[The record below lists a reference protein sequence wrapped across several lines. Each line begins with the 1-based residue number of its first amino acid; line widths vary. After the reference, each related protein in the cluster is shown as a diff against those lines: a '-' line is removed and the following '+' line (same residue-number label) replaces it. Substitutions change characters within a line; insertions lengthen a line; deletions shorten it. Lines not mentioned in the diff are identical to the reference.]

1 MLCPIQRR
9 SSPILRNATLAANLV
24 PKSGTHSRTLEDLR
38 PVATFTDTIVEMD
51 SNLAFTSAL
60 GPELRRPA
68 TWPQPT
74 KNNKTDY
81 FSASPLKTTPNDQI
95 FAIPPTPHLKPIL
108 PSDMADDDSLSD
120 HPEDL
125 NDTCNPEDL
134 FLSPMHPYEDWN
146 SDSDSDS
153 GSEIEWDAGI
163 TDFALFDD
171 DRRRAEKEG
180 SALPTRWDSF
190 MDSQNEALDRAAQRS
205 LRSYSMP
212 DITKPPLPMQF
223 IQGEEEGGS
232 DNEAPGLTPDTSPNL
247 PDDMEIDDPAAS
259 SSESQYMVPPRSQS
273 EPHLIMPR
281 YHTVE
286 LLPPSDADRTI
297 QDDEDLPL
305 TFSYRRANSTST
317 PGAIHTPAKKLPHP
331 RPNFLNE
338 TSLSQ
343 HHHLRDA
350 KGRLQRPPGLLGT
363 GRRTLSGKL
372 HVWRRPGWGIFS
384 VGEDVEGERRAEE
397 EGGFGKVGCSV
408 GC

>member
-1 MLCPIQRR
+1 
-9 SSPILRNATLAANLV
+9 
-24 PKSGTHSRTLEDLR
+24 
-38 PVATFTDTIVEMD
+38 MD

-68 TWPQPT
+68 TWPPAT
-74 KNNKTDY
+74 KNNI
-81 FSASPLKTTPNDQI
+81 SASPLKTTNNDQI

-180 SALPTRWDSF
+180 STLPTRWDSF
-190 MDSQNEALDRAAQRS
+190 MDSQNEALDRAALRN
-205 LRSYSMP
+205 LRSSSMP

-223 IQGEEEGGS
+223 VPGEEEGGS
-232 DNEAPGLTPDTSPNL
+232 DDGTPGLTPDTSPNL
-247 PDDMEIDDPAAS
+247 PDDMEVDDPAAS
-259 SSESQYMVPPRSQS
+259 SSEGQNTIPPRSQS

-281 YHTVE
+281 YHTIE

-305 TFSYRRANSTST
+305 TFSYPRNNPALPSA
-317 PGAIHTPAKKLPHP
+317 PGATTHTPAKKLPHP
-331 RPNFLNE
+331 RPSFLNE
-338 TSLSQ
+338 TSPSQ
-343 HHHLRDA
+343 HQLLRDA
-350 KGRLQRPPGLLGT
+350 KGRLQRPLGLLGT

-384 VGEDVEGERRAEE
+384 VGEDLEGERRAEE
-397 EGGFGKVGCSV
+397 EGGRDGVGDV
-408 GC
+408 EGARGRMR

>member
-1 MLCPIQRR
+1 M
-9 SSPILRNATLAANLV
+9 N
-24 PKSGTHSRTLEDLR
+24 
-38 PVATFTDTIVEMD
+38 FTDTTVKMD

-68 TWPQPT
+68 TWPPAT
-74 KNNKTDY
+74 KDNKTDY
-81 FSASPLKTTPNDQI
+81 ISASPLKKIHNEQI
-95 FAIPPTPHLKPIL
+95 FAIPPTTHLKPIL

-146 SDSDSDS
+146 SDTDSDS

-190 MDSQNEALDRAAQRS
+190 MDSQHEALDRAAQRS
-205 LRSYSMP
+205 LRSSSMP
-212 DITKPPLPMQF
+212 DITKPPLPMQL
-223 IQGEEEGGS
+223 IQEEEEEGGS
-232 DNEAPGLTPDTSPNL
+232 DDGTPGLTPDTSPNL
-247 PDDMEIDDPAAS
+247 PDDMEVEDPAAAS
-259 SSESQYMVPPRSQS
+259 GGKNLLPPRSQS
-273 EPHLIMPR
+273 EPHLIMPK
-281 YHTVE
+281 YHTIE

-305 TFSYRRANSTST
+305 TFSYRRTTNPAPT
-317 PGAIHTPAKKLPHP
+317 PDAIHTPTKKLPHP
-331 RPNFLNE
+331 RPNFLAEN
-338 TSLSQ
+338 SPSQ
-343 HHHLRDA
+343 HHFPRDA

-397 EGGFGKVGCSV
+397 EGGRDGDGDLE
-408 GC
+408 GGRGRMR

>member
-1 MLCPIQRR
+1 
-9 SSPILRNATLAANLV
+9 
-24 PKSGTHSRTLEDLR
+24 
-38 PVATFTDTIVEMD
+38 MD

-68 TWPQPT
+68 TWPPAT
-74 KNNKTDY
+74 KDNKTDY
-81 FSASPLKTTPNDQI
+81 ISASPLKKIHNEQI

-146 SDSDSDS
+146 SDTDSDS

-180 SALPTRWDSF
+180 SALPTRWDLF
-190 MDSQNEALDRAAQRS
+190 MDSQNEALDRAAERS
-205 LRSYSMP
+205 LRSSSMP
-212 DITKPPLPMQF
+212 DITKPPLPMQL
-223 IQGEEEGGS
+223 IQEEEEEEEGGS
-232 DNEAPGLTPDTSPNL
+232 DDGTPGLTPDTSPNL
-247 PDDMEIDDPAAS
+247 PDDMEVEDPAAAS
-259 SSESQYMVPPRSQS
+259 SQGKNMLPPRSQS
-273 EPHLIMPR
+273 EPHLIMPK
-281 YHTVE
+281 YHTIE

-305 TFSYRRANSTST
+305 TFSYRRNNNPAPTLPPT
-317 PGAIHTPAKKLPHP
+317 HTPAKKLPHP
-331 RPNFLNE
+331 RPNFLAEN
-338 TSLSQ
+338 SPSQ
-343 HHHLRDA
+343 HHQLLRDA

-397 EGGFGKVGCSV
+397 EGGRDGHGDDEERE
-408 GC
+408 GGRGRTR

>member
-1 MLCPIQRR
+1 
-9 SSPILRNATLAANLV
+9 
-24 PKSGTHSRTLEDLR
+24 
-38 PVATFTDTIVEMD
+38 MD

-68 TWPQPT
+68 TWPPAT
-74 KNNKTDY
+74 KDVKTGY
-81 FSASPLKTTPNDQI
+81 ISTNPLETTYNDQI

-134 FLSPMHPYEDWN
+134 FLSPLQPYEDWN

-190 MDSQNEALDRAAQRS
+190 MDSQHEALDRAAERN
-205 LRSYSMP
+205 LRSSSMP
-212 DITKPPLPMQF
+212 DITKPPLPMQL
-223 IQGEEEGGS
+223 IQEEEEEEEEGGS
-232 DNEAPGLTPDTSPNL
+232 DDGTPGLTPDTSPNL
-247 PDDMEIDDPAAS
+247 PDDMEVEDAAAS
-259 SSESQYMVPPRSQS
+259 SSEGKNLLPPRSQS
-273 EPHLIMPR
+273 EPHLIMPK
-281 YHTVE
+281 YHTIE
-286 LLPPSDADRTI
+286 LLPPSAADRTI

-305 TFSYRRANSTST
+305 TFSYRRNNNPASTLPPT
-317 PGAIHTPAKKLPHP
+317 HTPAKKLPHP
-331 RPNFLNE
+331 RPNFLAENPP
-338 TSLSQ
+338 SQ
-343 HHHLRDA
+343 HQLLRDA

-397 EGGFGKVGCSV
+397 EGGRGRMR
-408 GC
+408 

>member
-1 MLCPIQRR
+1 
-9 SSPILRNATLAANLV
+9 
-24 PKSGTHSRTLEDLR
+24 
-38 PVATFTDTIVEMD
+38 MD
-51 SNLAFTSAL
+51 SNLTFTSAS

-68 TWPQPT
+68 TWPPAT
-74 KNNKTDY
+74 RKSKTDDI
-81 FSASPLKTTPNDQI
+81 SASPLKTTHIDQI
-95 FAIPPTPHLKPIL
+95 FVIPPTPHLKPIL

-146 SDSDSDS
+146 SDSDSDA

-205 LRSYSMP
+205 LRSSSMP
-212 DITKPPLPMQF
+212 DITKPPLPMEF
-223 IQGEEEGGS
+223 AQGDEEEEGGS
-232 DNEAPGLTPDTSPNL
+232 DNETPGLTPDTSPNL
-247 PDDMEIDDPAAS
+247 PDDMEVEDPAALS
-259 SSESQYMVPPRSQS
+259 SKDQNMVPARSQS

-281 YHTVE
+281 YHTIE
-286 LLPPSDADRTI
+286 LLPPLDDERTI

-305 TFSYRRANSTST
+305 TFSYRRNDPASTLE
-317 PGAIHTPAKKLPHP
+317 AIHTPAKKLPHP

-343 HHHLRDA
+343 HQHLRDA
-350 KGRLQRPPGLLGT
+350 KGRLQRPPGLLRT

-384 VGEDVEGERRAEE
+384 VGEDVEGEKRAEE
-397 EGGFGKVGCSV
+397 DQEGGRGRMM
-408 GC
+408 

>member
-1 MLCPIQRR
+1 
-9 SSPILRNATLAANLV
+9 
-24 PKSGTHSRTLEDLR
+24 
-38 PVATFTDTIVEMD
+38 MD
-51 SNLAFTSAL
+51 SNLTFTSAL

-68 TWPQPT
+68 TWPPAT
-74 KNNKTDY
+74 KTNKTDY
-81 FSASPLKTTPNDQI
+81 ISASPLKTTHNDQI
-95 FAIPPTPHLKPIL
+95 FAIPPTPRLKPIL

-134 FLSPMHPYEDWN
+134 FLSPLQPYEDWN

-190 MDSQNEALDRAAQRS
+190 MDSQNEALDRAAERN
-205 LRSYSMP
+205 LRSSSMP
-212 DITKPPLPMQF
+212 DITKPPLPMKF
-223 IQGEEEGGS
+223 AQGDEGEEEEGGS
-232 DNEAPGLTPDTSPNL
+232 DDGIPGLTPDTSPNL
-247 PDDMEIDDPAAS
+247 PDDMEVEDPAAAS
-259 SSESQYMVPPRSQS
+259 GGQNTLPARSHS
-273 EPHLIMPR
+273 EPHLIMPK
-281 YHTVE
+281 YHTIE

-305 TFSYRRANSTST
+305 TFSYRRGNNPAPTF
-317 PGAIHTPAKKLPHP
+317 GAPTHTPAKKLPHP
-331 RPNFLNE
+331 RPNFLGEN
-338 TSLSQ
+338 SPSQ
-343 HHHLRDA
+343 HHQFLRDA
-350 KGRLQRPPGLLGT
+350 RGRLQRPPGLLGT

-397 EGGFGKVGCSV
+397 EGGPGEGAE
-408 GC
+408 GGRGRMR

>member
-1 MLCPIQRR
+1 
-9 SSPILRNATLAANLV
+9 
-24 PKSGTHSRTLEDLR
+24 
-38 PVATFTDTIVEMD
+38 MD
-51 SNLAFTSAL
+51 SNLTFTSAP

-68 TWPQPT
+68 TWPPAT
-74 KNNKTDY
+74 KDNKTDY
-81 FSASPLKTTPNDQI
+81 ISASPLKTTYYDQI
-95 FAIPPTPHLKPIL
+95 SVIPPTPHLKPVL

-146 SDSDSDS
+146 SDSDSDA

-171 DRRRAEKEG
+171 DRRRAEEEG

-205 LRSYSMP
+205 LRSSSMP
-212 DITKPPLPMQF
+212 DITKPPLPMEF
-223 IQGEEEGGS
+223 AHGDEEEEGGS
-232 DNEAPGLTPDTSPNL
+232 DNETPGLTPDTSPNL
-247 PDDMEIDDPAAS
+247 PDDMEVEAPAALS
-259 SSESQYMVPPRSQS
+259 SKDQNMVPARSQS

-281 YHTVE
+281 YHTIE
-286 LLPPSDADRTI
+286 LLPPLDDERTI
-297 QDDEDLPL
+297 QDDEDLPF
-305 TFSYRRANSTST
+305 TFSYRRNNPASTLGT
-317 PGAIHTPAKKLPHP
+317 IHTPAKKLPHP
-331 RPNFLNE
+331 RPNFLSE

-343 HHHLRDA
+343 HQHLRDA

-397 EGGFGKVGCSV
+397 DQEGGWRLGRVM
-408 GC
+408 